1 MRIGHRAA
9 LAALFLFS
17 AAFPPAASGE
27 GAADGTALLR
37 RVAAKYSSVKTLSA
51 RFRQEVPLM
60 NVGVVRKASGQV
72 YFQRPLRM
80 RWDYRAPG
88 EQLFLADGRY
98 FYFRPPGS
106 PQVYR
111 RKIDEKTIGGKIP
124 LLLLFG
130 GGDITEYFRVEE
142 MTPLKGGQETALRLV
157 PKGDGAPEV
166 KRVDLVVDDSGL
178 AIRQIHLY
186 DRLGGSN
193 HLYFDDIVIDPS
205 LPADLF
211 RFRKPPEIEVV
222 DG

>member
-9 LAALFLFS
+9 LAALFLFV
-17 AAFPPAASGE
+17 AAFPPQAAGGRESD
-27 GAADGTALLR
+27 GAAMLR
-37 RVAAKYSSVKTLSA
+37 RVGEKYAGVKTLSA
-51 RFRQEVPLM
+51 RFRQEVPLQ
-60 NVGVVRKASGQV
+60 NVGVVRKASGRV

-80 RWDYRAPG
+80 RWDYQAPG

-98 FYFRPPGS
+98 FYFQPPDS
-106 PQVYR
+106 PQVFR
-111 RKIDEKTIGGKIP
+111 RKIDEAALGGKIP

-130 GGDITEYFRVEE
+130 KGDITDYFRVEE
-142 MTPLKGGQETALRLV
+142 MRSLKGKKETALRLV

-166 KRVDLVVDDSGL
+166 KRVDLVVDDADL
-178 AIRQIHLY
+178 AIRQVHLY

-193 HLYFDDIVIDPS
+193 HLYLDDIVLDPS

-211 RFRKPPEIEVV
+211 RFRETAGVEVV